1 MGTVVGNSCSEAT
14 EGGFVE
20 SLEPGLTCFPM
31 SDQNGEDEEK
41 SWGRKGGEWL
51 LRFSISKASRARELH
66 VA

>member
-41 SWGRKGGEWL
+41 SWGRKGGE
-51 LRFSISKASRARELH
+51 
-66 VA
+66 